1 MDKYLAPY
9 EGYLDPENV
18 NFGNMDQEEA
28 MFISYIQD
36 IQQYLIDVNGS
47 YQFSKVVFSELFGQ
61 NSN

>member
-1 MDKYLAPY
+1 
-9 EGYLDPENV
+9 
-18 NFGNMDQEEA
+18 MDQEEA